1 MQDGAAAAVTG
12 GSVARPTVVV
22 TGGSVVAGTVRV
34 VDVAGATV
42 VVVVEVEGAM
52 LAGVD
57 PVVVADTVGRA
68 GLPQEV
74 AEKATTIVSAPTIA
88 SRAPAL
94 VSVNPVMQE
103 GHPRNSPVRP
113 RPRYRLGTLP
123 LVALDRADVRPG
135 MAVPGGELV
144 EAFASAGWYWGGRW
158 TGSPDYQHFSLTGG

>member
-12 GSVARPTVVV
+12 GSVARLTAVV

-57 PVVVADTVGRA
+57 PVVADTVGRA

-94 VSVNPVMQE
+94 VSVNRSCKRAI
-103 GHPRNSPVRP
+103 HA
-113 RPRYRLGTLP
+113 TLP
-123 LVALDRADVRPG
+123 SARAH
-135 MAVPGGELV
+135 AT
-144 EAFASAGWYWGGRW
+144 GWEPCPWWR
-158 TGSPDYQHFSLTGG
+158 SPS